1 MRGLQSIT
9 TDLPVLNAAA
19 LARANSLAHAGGAP
33 RLTLSPAL
41 GLLVAACFV
50 ASIGVAEAQAA
61 AGHPSVLA
69 TLWKWMPLIVKG
81 FVFNITISFLAMA
94 IGTFFGVFLGL
105 AQISLLR
112 PVRKGAWF
120 ATHFFR
126 NAPWL
131 VLLFYCMFLLPFK
144 FTLFGVTVPFPDW
157 MKATLGLSL
166 PVMANV
172 SEIVRGAVQSI
183 PTAQWESAYSLA
195 FTRRQTLW
203 MIILPQGVK
212 RMLPPWM
219 NVYCILAVG
228 TVLASV
234 VGVQEVM
241 TLTGDALSSE
251 NRPELLMPFYG
262 FVLMLFFAYC
272 YPIARWTV
280 AMEKKYA
287 VKI

>member
-1 MRGLQSIT
+1 MRRLTQT
-9 TDLPVLNAAA
+9 NTDLPVLN
-19 LARANSLAHAGGAP
+19 L
-33 RLTLSPAL
+33 PAL
-41 GLLVAACFV
+41 GRIQAFSSAPRFLPTAVMVWLLLAGFV
-50 ASIGVAEAQAA
+50 LSIGIAQAQA
-61 AGHPSVLA
+61 VSGHPSVLA
-69 TLWKWMPLIVKG
+69 TLWKWSPLILKG
-81 FVFNITISFLAMA
+81 FVFNIAISFLAMA
-94 IGTFFGVFLGL
+94 IGTFFGMFLGL
-105 AQISLLR
+105 AQISLMR

-120 ATHFFR
+120 TTHFFR

-144 FTLFGVTVPFPDW
+144 FTLFGTTVPFPDW

-172 SEIVRGAVQSI
+172 SEIVRGAIQSI
-183 PTAQWESAYSLA
+183 PTGQWESAYSLA
-195 FTRRQTLW
+195 FNRRQTLW
-203 MIILPQGVK
+203 RIILPQGVK

-241 TLTGDALSSE
+241 TLTGDALSAE
-251 NRPELLMPFYG
+251 NRPELLMPFYS
-262 FVLMLFFAYC
+262 FVLLLFFAYC

-280 AMEKKYA
+280 AMERKYA
-287 VKI
+287 VAS